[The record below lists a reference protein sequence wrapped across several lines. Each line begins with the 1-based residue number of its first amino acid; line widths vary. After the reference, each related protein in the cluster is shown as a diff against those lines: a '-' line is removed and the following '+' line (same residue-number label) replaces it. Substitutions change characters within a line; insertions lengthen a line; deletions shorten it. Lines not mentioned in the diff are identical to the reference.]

1 MRIPAIAKFY
11 KQIHKLNTI
20 KSMENTS
27 FEQFI
32 KERKNWTKGNSTY
45 SFTWVCNLNMTSFIR
60 ELHITHSMK
69 WTYSLNGF
77 EPQKMNSFQ
86 IHQLHA
92 CQAQVGYCFNDPQ
105 GWYGEQWASL
115 WTGECS
121 KSNFGF
127 LVLSICTKTNDG

>member
-20 KSMENTS
+20 KSMENTRVLNS
-27 FEQFI
+27 SLKNEKIEQ
-32 KERKNWTKGNSTY
+32 KVMSTY

-105 GWYGEQWASL
+105 G
-115 WTGECS
+115 
-121 KSNFGF
+121 
-127 LVLSICTKTNDG
+127 